1 MGRDSWH
8 ALIGREG
15 VGNARQDE
23 EDEREEE
30 EESDFCDMRSALL
43 QGRSEGVAG
52 GGDPLTLAAAAGS
65 GAAAAGAM
73 GLLHPH
79 ARGAAAHRRKR

>member
-15 VGNARQDE
+15 GGNARQDV
-23 EDEREEE
+23 EDEREE

-43 QGRSEGVAG
+43 QGRSGGVAG

-73 GLLHPH
+73 G
-79 ARGAAAHRRKR
+79 